1 MQQWVNSYRSL
12 LDSWRLWTQRA
23 KFDVEFYK
31 GHSSRSEKLP
41 QQVLILSILH
51 SPYSLHLI
59 DLIKRSIFV
68 LYIILFVAI
77 KVKVKEILQGCYCF
91 RTTTTILYY
100 VIWQVYVSCNYC
112 GKSITVFV
120 GNKGKMPLNR
130 PNPNIKSKVYLL
142 ESDPLLI
149 SKYHTTIIKDRIF

>member
-1 MQQWVNSYRSL
+1 MQSHVDKTGDIQTVSLFSLHTSTQEINKDVRMQQWVNSYRSL

-77 KVKVKEILQGCYCF
+77 KVKVKEIL
-91 RTTTTILYY
+91 
-100 VIWQVYVSCNYC
+100 
-112 GKSITVFV
+112 
-120 GNKGKMPLNR
+120 
-130 PNPNIKSKVYLL
+130 
-142 ESDPLLI
+142 
-149 SKYHTTIIKDRIF
+149 

>member
-1 MQQWVNSYRSL
+1 MGAYIENLNRVLIKEGNLDGMLITGLTNEGLNLLQSHVDKTGDIQTVSLFSLHTSTQEINKDVRMQQWVNSYRSL

-77 KVKVKEILQGCYCF
+77 KVKVKEIL
-91 RTTTTILYY
+91 
-100 VIWQVYVSCNYC
+100 
-112 GKSITVFV
+112 
-120 GNKGKMPLNR
+120 
-130 PNPNIKSKVYLL
+130 
-142 ESDPLLI
+142 
-149 SKYHTTIIKDRIF
+149 